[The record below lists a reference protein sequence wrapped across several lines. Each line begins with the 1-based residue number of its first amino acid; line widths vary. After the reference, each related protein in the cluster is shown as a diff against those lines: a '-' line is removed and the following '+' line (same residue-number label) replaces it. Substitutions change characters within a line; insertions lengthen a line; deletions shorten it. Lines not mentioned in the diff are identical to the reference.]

1 MTEFISIISNEK
13 GGDSTHMTK
22 KVFDYEINLNDK
34 SLDDYYKVYNF
45 CNINNNNI
53 QNKKVFI
60 SKDKYIGLPLIS
72 GFNEVNNSNL
82 KILYFS
88 NYHDMENFDSNKII
102 NSIVSQLTGYSECN
116 FKEHKLNIKP
126 EQIIFFGLNDEDYD
140 IDTDELD
147 NLGLEFYTLSL
158 IKKKGVENIINRIL
172 DSTNCKIL
180 TYFNLEVFNQKI
192 CPSVNRRN
200 LSIEEDINLINTNI
214 QTAKHYNG
222 LEYLELETLSNL
234 LRDKVDYLIISGF
247 DSTIDNET
255 NFSSRLSSEVVQILY
270 RNIMNLKEKK
280 INVFN
285 ENSRFLIFRE
295 VKQKSEED
303 IGWYI
308 LRMLSM
314 EDRQHILKH
323 IEDDKIYT
331 INLDDFGIDEFDSSE
346 DSDEILE
353 NDILITATTIED
365 QNLKSYYLCKS
376 IMDCALFPQEKSLMG
391 FELVNFNNI

>member
-1 MTEFISIISNEK
+1 MAEFISIISNEK
-13 GGDSTHMTK
+13 GGDSPHMTK

-34 SLDDYYKVYNF
+34 SQEDYYKVYNF
-45 CNINNNNI
+45 CNSTSCDI
-53 QNKKVFI
+53 QKKKVFI

-72 GFNEVNNSNL
+72 GLNEINNSNV

-88 NYHDMENFDSNKII
+88 NYHDMENFDSNKIV
-102 NSIVSQLTGYSECN
+102 NSIVGQLTGYSECN

-126 EQIIFFGLNDEDYD
+126 EQIIFLGLNDEDYD
-140 IDTDELD
+140 IDTDELE
-147 NLGLEFYTLSL
+147 NLGLEYYTLSL
-158 IKKKGVENIINRIL
+158 IKKKGFENIINRIL
-172 DSTNCKIL
+172 DSTECKIL
-180 TYFNLEVFNQKI
+180 AYFNLEVFNQKI

-200 LSIEEDINLINTNI
+200 LSIEEDINLVNTDN
-214 QTAKHYNG
+214 QTSKHYDG
-222 LEYLELETLSNL
+222 IEYLELETLSNI

-255 NFSSRLSSEVVQILY
+255 NFPSRLSSEVVQILY

-314 EDRQHILKH
+314 EDRQNILKH

-331 INLDDFGIDEFDSSE
+331 INLDDFGIDEFNSSE
-346 DSDEILE
+346 NSDEMLE

-365 QNLKSYYLCKS
+365 QNLKSYYVSKS

-391 FELVNFNNI
+391 FELVNF